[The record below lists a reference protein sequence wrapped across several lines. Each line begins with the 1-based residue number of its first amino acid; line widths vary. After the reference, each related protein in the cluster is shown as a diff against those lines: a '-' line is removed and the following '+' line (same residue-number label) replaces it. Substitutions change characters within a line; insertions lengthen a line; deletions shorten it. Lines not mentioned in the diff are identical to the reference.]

1 MATDVLKQRGTPK
14 NSTKGSWTKLS
25 IFLLQ
30 NGTELLERFLRNCNP
45 TLTHVN
51 SKSLIITTS
60 DFVWFGS
67 VFVFTAGVFVTDY

>member
-1 MATDVLKQRGTPK
+1 MATDVLKRRGTLK
-14 NSTKGSWTKLS
+14 NSRKGSWTKLS

-51 SKSLIITTS
+51 SKSLIIKVS
-60 DFVWFGS
+60 DLVWFGS
-67 VFVFTAGVFVTDY
+67 VFVFTADVFVTDY